1 MKVDAA
7 SVALSGLRASG
18 ERLRASAHNVANL
31 LTEDFRPE
39 RVVQSAEAEGGVS
52 TTVERAAPSRALVER
67 AAPSRALVERAAPS
81 RALVERAAAPAE
93 VDLASELVDQQ
104 LAALQ
109 GKASLRVLDVHLDML
124 GSVLDLHG

>member
-52 TTVERAAPSRALVER
+52 TTVERAAT
-67 AAPSRALVERAAPS
+67 
-81 RALVERAAAPAE
+81 PAE